1 MCAECVKEEED
12 YHEELCGPKEANER
26 QRLHAHCKTSRV
38 DFHGKEQP
46 HFKEEEQEG
55 DVSEFPLTFVVVKIE
70 GEDNCESEENR
81 RTEASSSSSGSSSS
95 TPQHLTAEGDG
106 GHCGGAPSHS
116 PLAPLS
122 DGDDITSHS
131 SETDDDEHA
140 HADMPFDIDKKYAKC
155 SHCDK
160 FFYKSSLKRHT
171 RTHTGEKPFACSVCA
186 KTFSRKGDLATHQR
200 THTGEKPFVCLFC
213 GRRFTQS
220 NTLTA
225 HTRTH
230 TGGRPFACTLCDKS
244 FTQRANLIAH
254 TRTHTGEQPF
264 ACSVCGQRF
273 SIKANLTTHTRTHTG
288 EKPFACSVCGRRFS
302 VKRNLTRHA
311 RRHTSEKPV
320 SCNVAT
326 L

>member
-1 MCAECVKEEED
+1 MCAECVKEED
-12 YHEELCGPKEANER
+12 YEEELCGPNER
-26 QRLHAHCKTSRV
+26 QWLHAHCNKSRV
-38 DFHGKEQP
+38 EFHGKEQP
-46 HFKEEEQEG
+46 HFKEEEQGGG

-70 GEDNCESEENR
+70 GEDNCESEEKEPSR
-81 RTEASSSSSGSSSS
+81 RSSSSSNTTTSSSS
-95 TPQHLTAEGDG
+95 TPQPLTAEGDG
-106 GHCGGAPSHS
+106 ELCGGAPSHS

-131 SETDDDEHA
+131 SETEDEHA
-140 HADMPFDIDKKYAKC
+140 HADMPFHIDKKYGKC

-160 FFYKSSLKRHT
+160 LFYKSSLKRHT

-225 HTRTH
+225 HARTH
-230 TGGRPFACTLCDKS
+230 TGGRPFACTLCDKR

-302 VKRNLTRHA
+302 VKRNLMRHT
-311 RRHTSEKPV
+311 RRHTGEKPA
-320 SCNVAT
+320 SCNVAS